1 MKDYEKILHHEIIR
15 NTVGYDFISDLDL
28 FDLPAVINFLE
39 ITLDYSKLD
48 NISAWTVDY
57 TDGEDRR
64 PNLLKGHSSVK
75 SGAHKSLAC
84 G

>member
-1 MKDYEKILHHEIIR
+1 MKIKI
-15 NTVGYDFISDLDL
+15 
-28 FDLPAVINFLE
+28 
-39 ITLDYSKLD
+39 SKLAAINILKLGLN
-48 NISAWTVDY
+48 NISAWTADY

-75 SGAHKSLAC
+75 SEAHESLVR

>member
-28 FDLPAVINFLE
+28 FDLLAVINFLE

-64 PNLLKGHSSVK
+64 PNLFKGHSSVK
-75 SGAHKSLAC
+75 SEAHKSLSC

>member
-1 MKDYEKILHHEIIR
+1 MKDYETILHHEIIR

-48 NISAWTVDY
+48 NISVGTVDY

-75 SGAHKSLAC
+75 SEAHESLVR